1 MEDSLENIFITLIN
15 SEFIIG
21 ILGNGF
27 ITLVNCT
34 DEIKMQK
41 VSLADQILTAL
52 AISRIGL
59 ILVMIVSLFTKE
71 SYPSSSLDI
80 KGNKVILF
88 SIAGLLANHFS
99 VWLVTGLS
107 LFYFLKI
114 VNFSNAVFLHLKF
127 RIGMVVMV
135 MFLGIDFVEL
145 CRRKHR
151 EIFRKLTHFV
161 TIADCKYS
169 KLSIQTGK

>member
-1 MEDSLENIFITLIN
+1 MEDSLENIFIILIN

-27 ITLVNCT
+27 IALVNCI
-34 DEIKMQK
+34 DWIKVQK

-59 ILVMIVSLFTKE
+59 ILVMMVSWFTKE

-88 SIAGLLANHFS
+88 SIVGLLANHFS
-99 VWLVTGLS
+99 VWLDTGLS

-114 VNFSNAVFLHLKF
+114 ANFSNAVSLHL
-127 RIGMVVMV
+127 
-135 MFLGIDFVEL
+135 LEW
-145 CRRKHR
+145 
-151 EIFRKLTHFV
+151 
-161 TIADCKYS
+161 
-169 KLSIQTGK
+169 